1 MQEWETPPPASLSPD
16 DARVRIGSNTKA
28 FVSTVVMQL
37 VDDGLLDLDMSIE
50 HYLPGT
56 VVGNGND
63 GNRVTIRDLLQH
75 TSGLTDYLAAGGAR
89 PEDIKPGQLLVGGT
103 SAQPPEHFSP
113 TELVD
118 IAMSLPPG
126 PAAKDKAVYSN
137 TNYILLGMLIEK
149 VTGRPAAQ
157 EITTR
162 IIDPLGLM
170 DTYFPASRETQIRGS
185 HAQAITRL
193 TAFRSMSPMAT
204 CRGPTPQVRWS
215 QRAPTSTLSSRLCYA
230 AISSRMTGSPR

>member
-1 MQEWETPPPASLSPD
+1 
-16 DARVRIGSNTKA
+16 
-28 FVSTVVMQL
+28 MQL

-89 PEDIKPGQLLVGGT
+89 PEDIKPGQLLVGT
-103 SAQPPEHFSP
+103 SAQPSEHFSP

-170 DTYFPASRETQIRGS
+170 DTYFPPPARHRSAVLIHR
-185 HAQAITRL
+185 AITRL